1 MRILEGGRVY
11 LEKGEIAPVFCGCGH
26 IYQPAADSYSSTCP
40 KCKARNVHV
49 IAMEEVRPN

>member
-26 IYQPAADSYSSTCP
+26 IYQPAADSYSSTCS

-49 IAMEEVRPN
+49 IAIEEVRPN